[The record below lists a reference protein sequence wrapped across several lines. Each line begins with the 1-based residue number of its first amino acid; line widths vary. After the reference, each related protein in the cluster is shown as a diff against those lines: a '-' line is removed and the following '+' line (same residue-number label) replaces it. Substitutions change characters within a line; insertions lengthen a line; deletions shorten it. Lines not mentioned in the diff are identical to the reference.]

1 MSIPVMT
8 AVEAAE
14 RLRAEGLKISADII
28 RQGIH
33 QGVFPFGT
41 CVVDTGGRVRSC
53 MIYAVQLDRWIT
65 DRSAS

>member
-8 AVEAAE
+8 AAEAAE
-14 RLRAEGLKISADII
+14 RLRAEGLKISEDII

>member
-8 AVEAAE
+8 AAEAAE

-33 QGVFPFGT
+33 QVFFH
-41 CVVDTGGRVRSC
+41 
-53 MIYAVQLDRWIT
+53 
-65 DRSAS
+65 SALV